1 MDRFEY
7 TKNRISDGAP
17 LRQIAKELGVGE
29 STVFYWKQN
38 NFTTGTR
45 TISTTK
51 EDIINIC
58 KSCAPYYVYILGCY
72 LGDGCISQFPRTK
85 KLEIFS
91 GSAHPSIIDDQIRSL
106 NILFNQNKVNSIK
119 HPSYNMYTITVYNKS
134 LDQYFPQHGQG
145 KKHDRNILLTDWQTE
160 LVEEHTDC
168 FIKGLIATDG
178 CLFNAS
184 NRIKKDG
191 SKTDLPSY
199 QFTNKSMD
207 IINLYTSS
215 LDRLG
220 IHYTKVHKKSGAVN
234 VFTRDRKNV
243 QKIFDIYES
252 SQKKL
257 T

>member
-1 MDRFEY
+1 M
-7 TKNRISDGAP
+7 
-17 LRQIAKELGVGE
+17 RQIARELDVDH
-29 STVFYWKQN
+29 STVIYWVNN
-38 NFTTGTR
+38 NFTSGKRNTVKLR
-45 TISTTK
+45 L
-51 EDIINIC
+51 EIINEC
-58 KSCAPYYVYILGCY
+58 KQYAAQYVYILGCY
-72 LGDGCISQFPRTK
+72 LGDGCINKLQRTQ
-85 KLEIFS
+85 KLRIFS
-91 GSAHPSIIDDQIRSL
+91 GSAHPTIIDDQIHAL
-106 NILFNQNKVNSIK
+106 KILFKDNKVSSIK
-119 HPSYNMYTITVYNKS
+119 RPNYNMYTITVHNKY
-134 LDQYFPQHGQG
+134 LDEYFPQHGPG
-145 KKHDRNILLTDWQTE
+145 KKHNRNILLTDWQTE

-168 FIKGLIATDG
+168 FIKGLIDTDG
-178 CLFNAS
+178 CLFNTS
-184 NRIKKDG
+184 NRIKEDG

>member
-7 TKNRISDGAP
+7 TKNRMAERAS
-17 LRQIAKELGVGE
+17 LRQIARELGVHY
-29 STVFYWKQN
+29 STISYWVKN
-38 NFTTGTR
+38 NFTSGSR
-45 TISTTK
+45 NDVKNFS
-51 EDIINIC
+51 DILDIC
-58 KSCAPYYVYILGCY
+58 KNCAPHYVYILGCY
-72 LGDGCISQFPRTK
+72 LGDGCINKLQRTQ
-85 KLEIFS
+85 KLRIFS

-119 HPSYNMYTITVYNKS
+119 HTSSNMYTIIVHNNS

-168 FIKGLIATDG
+168 FIKGLIDTDG